1 MTFLLN
7 ALIPKECVESRLS
20 QLLWIASGLALV
32 AAGLVLWWARG
43 ERVFADLVSA
53 SFAWCM

>member
-1 MTFLLN
+1 LS
-7 ALIPKECVESRLS
+7 ALTSKENLDKLAPK
-20 QLLWIASGLALV
+20 LLWLASGFVIV
-32 AAGLVLWWARG
+32 AAGLVMWWARG